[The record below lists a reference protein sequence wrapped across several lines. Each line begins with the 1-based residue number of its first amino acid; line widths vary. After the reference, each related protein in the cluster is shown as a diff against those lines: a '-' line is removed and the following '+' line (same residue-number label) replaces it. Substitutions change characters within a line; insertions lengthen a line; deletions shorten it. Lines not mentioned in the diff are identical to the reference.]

1 VRKLPTSKLNYTED
15 ANRQNSFDFNHHLR
29 RKIMKKLTAL
39 TALVLG
45 MGVSTLALAEGSTIQ
60 QSTISNRA
68 TVQNS
73 ANIAQGGLLGSA
85 EANQG
90 SVQIK
95 GSTVKQ
101 STISNQATVKN
112 SANIAKGGL
121 LGSATANQGSI
132 QVK

>member
-1 VRKLPTSKLNYTED
+1 
-15 ANRQNSFDFNHHLR
+15 
-29 RKIMKKLTAL
+29 MKKLTTL
-39 TALVLG
+39 TAIVLG
-45 MGVSTLALAEGSTIQ
+45 MGVATGVLAEGSTIQ

-73 ANIAQGGLLGSA
+73 TNVAVGGVLGSA

-95 GSTVKQ
+95 GSKVQQ

-112 SANIAKGGL
+112 STNVAVGAV
-121 LGSATANQGSI
+121 LGHAEANQGSI

>member
-1 VRKLPTSKLNYTED
+1 
-15 ANRQNSFDFNHHLR
+15 
-29 RKIMKKLTAL
+29 MKKLTTL
-39 TALVLG
+39 TAIVLG

-73 ANIAQGGLLGSA
+73 ANIATGVLGSA

-112 SANIAKGGL
+112 SANIATGV

>member
-1 VRKLPTSKLNYTED
+1 
-15 ANRQNSFDFNHHLR
+15 
-29 RKIMKKLTAL
+29 MKKLTTL
-39 TALVLG
+39 TAIVLG
-45 MGVSTLALAEGSTIQ
+45 MGVATGVLAAGSTIQ
-60 QSTISNRA
+60 QSVISNRA

-73 ANIAQGGLLGSA
+73 ANIAKGGLLGGA

-101 STISNQATVKN
+101 SVISNQATVKN
-112 SANIAKGGL
+112 SANIAQGGL
-121 LGSATANQGSI
+121 LGGATANQGSI